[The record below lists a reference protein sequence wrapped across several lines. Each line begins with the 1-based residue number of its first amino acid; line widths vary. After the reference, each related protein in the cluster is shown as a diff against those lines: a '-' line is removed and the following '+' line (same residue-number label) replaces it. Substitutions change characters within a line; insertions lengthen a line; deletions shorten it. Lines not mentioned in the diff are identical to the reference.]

1 MAWRALYL
9 YAADAAARA
18 KTGAS
23 KTTQLKRFQATLER
37 LGSLELRD
45 SVEDRRLQT
54 LSEPET
60 LNGRLWWHAEMP
72 GLAVGKT
79 LASSQQAQKSVLR
92 SSIAAR
98 SAHSSQDSP
107 PS

>member
-9 YAADAAARA
+9 YAAARA

-37 LGSLELRD
+37 LGSLELRG
-45 SVEDRRLQT
+45 SVEVRRLQT

-60 LNGRLWWHAEMP
+60 RNGRPWCDKNKVMN
-72 GLAVGKT
+72 
-79 LASSQQAQKSVLR
+79 
-92 SSIAAR
+92 
-98 SAHSSQDSP
+98 
-107 PS
+107 